1 MEYIDVKTAAKRTS
15 LSKHSLYKLV
25 KQGMPHYRVGKK
37 ILFKQ
42 DDIDSWFAQQFK
54 SETSDNDMNLDH
66 ILMKAIENI
75 DIDND

>member
-15 LSKHSLYKLV
+15 LSRHSLYKFV

-42 DDIDSWFAQQFK
+42 GDIDSWFAQQFK
-54 SETSDNDMNLDH
+54 SEANDNDINLDQ
-66 ILMKAIENI
+66 ILKKAIENI
-75 DIDND
+75 DE